1 MYNTYGPEV
10 VDFVGRVGN
19 EFARQGQAGY
29 DTYMDYIGKPFDKG
43 ARAFAAGLGDLDRKP
58 IGPSNKYGNKEL
70 SRDVATVGTA
80 AGKGTDAFIADFG
93 GDQKKNRL
101 VANPKLGK
109 NKLTHVHRKP

>member
-43 ARAFAAGLGDLDRKP
+43 ARTFAAGLGDLDRKP

-70 SRDVATVGTA
+70 SRDVATLGTA

-93 GDQKKNRL
+93 GAQKKNLPIASTTQGSKVR
-101 VANPKLGK
+101 KGK
-109 NKLTHVHRKP
+109 TP